1 MNNLYLMVGAQG
13 SGKST
18 YAREFREEHTPSPII
33 VSRDAIRFSM
43 VKDGSPYFS
52 KEKAVFKEF
61 IREIN
66 EGLDKGDVIADA
78 THINEVSR
86 MKLINKVDLS
96 KCKVS
101 CIVVNTDETTAIKRN
116 HLREGRARV
125 PDSVISENYARFT
138 HPKTDKFHYDKII
151 EIGDLIQGTAS
162 NG

>member
-1 MNNLYLMVGAQG
+1 MNNLYLMVGAPG

-18 YAREFREEHTPSPII
+18 YAREFSKNHKSRIKI

-61 IREIN
+61 VKEIN

-86 MKLINKVDLS
+86 MKVIGKVDLS

-138 HPKTDKFHYDKII
+138 HPKTDKFHYHTII
-151 EIGDLIQGTAS
+151 EV
-162 NG
+162 N

>member
-1 MNNLYLMVGAQG
+1 MNNLYLMVGASG

-18 YAREFREEHTPSPII
+18 YANNFAESSGKSIKV
-33 VSRDAIRFSM
+33 VSRDAIRFSLLD
-43 VKDGSPYFS
+43 DGTPYFS
-52 KEKAVFKEF
+52 KEKAVFSKF
-61 IREIN
+61 IKEIN

-86 MKLINKVDLS
+86 MKLIKRIDLS

-101 CIVVNTDETTAIKRN
+101 CKVSCIVLLTDELTAIKRN

-138 HPKTDKFHYDKII
+138 HPKTDKFHYHKII
-151 EIGDLIQGTAS
+151 EV
-162 NG
+162 N

>member
-1 MNNLYLMVGAQG
+1 MNNLYLMVGAPG
-13 SGKST
+13 RGKST
-18 YAREFREEHTPSPII
+18 YAREFSKHHKSRIKI

-43 VKDGSPYFS
+43 VKYGSPYFS

-61 IREIN
+61 VKEIN

-86 MKLINKVDLS
+86 MKLIKRIDLS

-101 CIVVNTDETTAIKRN
+101 CIVLLTDELTAIKRN

-138 HPKTDKFHYDKII
+138 HPKTDKFHYHAII
-151 EIGDLIQGTAS
+151 EV
-162 NG
+162 N

>member
-1 MNNLYLMVGAQG
+1 MNNLYLMVGAPG

-18 YAREFREEHTPSPII
+18 YAREFSKNHKSRIKI

-61 IREIN
+61 VREIN

-78 THINEVSR
+78 THINEISR

-116 HLREGRARV
+116 HLREGRAHV
-125 PDSVISENYARFT
+125 PDSAISENYARFT
-138 HPKTDKFHYDKII
+138 HPKTDKFHYHNII
-151 EIGDLIQGTAS
+151 EV
-162 NG
+162 N